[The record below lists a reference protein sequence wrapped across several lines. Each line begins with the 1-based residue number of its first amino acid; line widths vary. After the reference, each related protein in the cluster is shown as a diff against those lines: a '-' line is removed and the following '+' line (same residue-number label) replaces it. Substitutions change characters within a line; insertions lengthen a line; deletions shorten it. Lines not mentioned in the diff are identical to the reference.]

1 VVAVIEN
8 TWAKGLNPKYEP
20 MNEEQCKVFITA
32 VMLEQKKET
41 SIPEVEGHFFLKIL
55 NKRIEAGKLPISF
68 TAPAKMAV
76 LALVDRAGSVVAL
89 LIDCL
94 NAFEGKTVTV
104 DDLANLYPTGFYD
117 EPTLMRYIDSYL
129 KHRQVKWSELY

>member
-8 TWAKGLNPKYEP
+8 TWAEGLNPKFEP
-20 MNEEQCKVFITA
+20 LDETQCKVFLTA
-32 VMLEQKKET
+32 TMLELQKTT
-41 SIPEVEGHFFLKIL
+41 SIPEVEGHFFLKVL
-55 NKRIEAGKLPISF
+55 DTRIEARKLPISF

-76 LALVDRAGSVVAL
+76 LALVKQVGGAVAL

>member
-1 VVAVIEN
+1 MVAVIEN

-20 MNEEQCKVFITA
+20 MSEEQCKVFITA
-32 VMLEQKKET
+32 VMLEEQKTT

-55 NKRIEAGKLPISF
+55 DKRIEAGKLPISF

-76 LALVDRAGSVVAL
+76 LALVQQAGGAVTL